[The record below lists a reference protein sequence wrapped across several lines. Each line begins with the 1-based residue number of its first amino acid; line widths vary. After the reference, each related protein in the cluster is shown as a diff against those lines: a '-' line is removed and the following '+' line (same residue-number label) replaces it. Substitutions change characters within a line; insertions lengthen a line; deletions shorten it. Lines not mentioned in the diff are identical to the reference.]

1 MAKRLSSDLP
11 DPFENDDLFD
21 DPLDAPLSD
30 LDSLKIDDIDEDLRD
45 PESAKWQPDKAR
57 APRSVGRIIGSIF
70 QIILMA
76 AGALVLFLGI
86 AFLLVYGGQQL
97 GILPA
102 RAVPGATQIA
112 ALPTQ
117 AAAQP
122 PTSAPE
128 TTSGDTTAVPEV
140 LPTST
145 PSGDCP
151 TAPAWWN
158 SQQIQDNYTYFTQQ
172 ALEEARTTTNISA
185 LAEQMRI
192 RRSFVANYQAFDC
205 VSIARDP
212 LLRAFDATIDAA
224 RALNAND
231 SAAFAQQQAN
241 VNTALTELTVA
252 LWALSAN
259 ADPTAPAALGIA
271 RDSGAACGAQE
282 WYTAVKPN
290 VDAFYAAANQIDP
303 LTTPASSAR
312 TLLDT
317 MSAERA
323 NAAAV
328 AMPLCAVQAQSA
340 LLSSLDNT
348 VRSLEERLSGGSN
361 PSAAEAA
368 RQTIRFSAWLRWLGV
383 S

>member
-21 DPLDAPLSD
+21 DPLDAPLTD
-30 LDSLKIDDIDEDLRD
+30 LDSLKIDDIDEDLSD
-45 PESAKWQPDKAR
+45 PESAKWQPEKAR
-57 APRSVGRIIGSIF
+57 APRSVGRIIGNIF
-70 QIILMA
+70 QVIFMA

-122 PTSAPE
+122 PTAAPE
-128 TTSGDTTAVPEV
+128 NASGSTTAVPEV

-158 SQQIQDNYTYFTQQ
+158 SQPIQDNYSYFTQQ
-172 ALEEARTTTNISA
+172 ALEDARTATNISA

-205 VSIARDP
+205 VSLARDP

-224 RALNAND
+224 RALNTND
-231 SAAFAQQQAN
+231 TAAFTQQQAN
-241 VNTALTELTVA
+241 INTALTDLTIA
-252 LWALSAN
+252 LWALGAN
-259 ADPTAPAALGIA
+259 ADPNAPAALGIA

-312 TLLDT
+312 TLLET
-317 MSAERA
+317 MSTERA

-328 AMPLCAVQAQSA
+328 SMPLCAVQAQGA
-340 LLSSLDNT
+340 LLAALDST
-348 VRSLEERLSGGSN
+348 SRSTEERLAGGSN

-368 RQTIRFSAWLRWLGV
+368 SQTIRFSAWLRWLGI